1 MSALSFLKKS
11 KVTKKKADDKVEKL
25 FEKMSIKEKDVTEN
39 IEGLFD
45 KMSINESK
53 GDVPSDVPKDV
64 RFRHSIY
71 GTFIRGQYKGYDIEI
86 RQYYPSMYEVLLD
99 NKIVFLNKSDI
110 KFVGRNNVKIRTG
123 PFKNKTGSFLGKRV
137 GRLGIL
143 LDSKYII
150 IHPNDI
156 LYKDVLLKS
165 RQYAQV
171 NRVVQINKEYT
182 FSCVLIDN
190 TQIKVTMSDIESF
203 MPGFSL
209 NKEIPYEVRDEDI
222 FVSEREIEDDQYS
235 EVLDES
241 DIEDDEDRYSE
252 VLHETEPEEREEPE
266 LFDEQPETRQQR
278 SYKDIDRVYWETNMT
293 PEQKKYMRLIDEVL
307 RKAEI
312 STDLT
317 KYTLVDDI
325 IEVVYYMKNKISSLK
340 INFDIEKSV
349 DLKFIIAVV
358 VLIHVIKSGFP
369 INIDTFISKLLDKKF
384 IGNIDSSIVFTKD
397 RELLLQCNVENA
409 NINLIIKG
417 IMICYNKVIQD
428 ILYLYVN
435 IETVSDY
442 QIEYIKPQKIN
453 KEVKNFLTINE
464 IKRGNV
470 DYTGIQTIVWGPYY
484 RERLDS
490 WLRNFGDREDVY
502 IVNNMERAPIILN
515 ENWESIID
523 ILYKKSGFTEKYNR
537 CSDNLC
543 RNKVVNEY
551 IERYSEGEDQES
563 ITLKRFGKLIS
574 IFTDLIRD

>member
-25 FEKMSIKEKDVTEN
+25 FEKMSIKEKDATEN

-53 GDVPSDVPKDV
+53 KDVPSDVPKDV
-64 RFRHSIY
+64 PFRHSIY
-71 GTFIRGQYKGYDIEI
+71 GTFIRGQYKGYEIEI
-86 RQYYPSMYEVLLD
+86 QQYYPSMYEVLLD

-110 KFVGRNNVKIRTG
+110 KFVGRNNVKILGG
-123 PFKNKTGSFLGKRV
+123 PFKNKTGRFLGKRV

-156 LYKDVLLKS
+156 LYKDILLKS

-171 NRVVQINKEYT
+171 NRVVQINNEYT
-182 FSCVLIDN
+182 FSCVLLDN
-190 TQIKVTMSDIESF
+190 TQIKVKMSDIESF

-209 NKEIPYEVRDEDI
+209 NKEIPYEVRDEDL

-241 DIEDDEDRYSE
+241 DTEEDEDQYSE
-252 VLHETEPEEREEPE
+252 VLDELEEREEPE
-266 LFDEQPETRQQR
+266 LFDDTQPETRQQR

-312 STDLT
+312 SADLT

-325 IEVVYYMKNKISSLK
+325 IEVVNFMKNRISSQK

-358 VLIHVIKSGFP
+358 VLIHVIKSGSP

-397 RELLLQCNVENA
+397 RELLLQCNVENG

-428 ILYLYVN
+428 ILDLTVN

-484 RERLDS
+484 RERLDL
-490 WLRNFGDREDVY
+490 WLRNFGDREDAY

-551 IERYSEGEDQES
+551 IERYSGGDDEES
-563 ITLKRFGKLIS
+563 MTLKRFGKLIS